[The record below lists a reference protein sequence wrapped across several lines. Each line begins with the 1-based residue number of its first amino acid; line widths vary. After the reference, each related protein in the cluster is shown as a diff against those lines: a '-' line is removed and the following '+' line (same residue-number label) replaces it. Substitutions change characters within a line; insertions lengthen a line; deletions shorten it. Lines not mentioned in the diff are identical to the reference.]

1 MSTFR
6 KKPIE
11 IQAFQIGVDYIPD
24 WAMHKITENTIVLHK
39 NEKGQ
44 TYADVVTLEGTMK
57 ADYGDYIIKGVKDEI
72 YPCKEDIFKK
82 TYDSVTEKTEKEKLR
97 EIFIDAIAGD
107 KKIII
112 YTLFD
117 DKTIESCV
125 YYNDLGETLNSFD
138 EVFDDDL
145 IAISGL
151 CRIVEA
157 AAIENLSE
165 YFSKSSQEKIS
176 NRIYEKTGVR
186 I

>member
-1 MSTFR
+1 MGIFK
-6 KKPIE
+6 KKPIQIE
-11 IQAFQIGVDYIPD
+11 AFQMGVDYIPD
-24 WAMHKITENTIVLHK
+24 WAMDKVTEKTIILHK
-39 NEKGQ
+39 DEEGK
-44 TYADVVTLEGTMK
+44 TYADIVTLEGTMR
-57 ADYGDYIIKGVKDEI
+57 ADYGDYVIKGVNGEV

-125 YYNDLGETLNSFD
+125 YYNNLRETLNSFD

-145 IAISGL
+145 IAITCL

>member
-1 MSTFR
+1 MIYYTIICVLST
-6 KKPIE
+6 
-11 IQAFQIGVDYIPD
+11 
-24 WAMHKITENTIVLHK
+24 
-39 NEKGQ
+39 
-44 TYADVVTLEGTMK
+44 
-57 ADYGDYIIKGVKDEI
+57 
-72 YPCKEDIFKK
+72 IFLKMFL
-82 TYDSVTEKTEKEKLR
+82 YR
-97 EIFIDAIAGD
+97 
-107 KKIII
+107 III

-125 YYNDLGETLNSFD
+125 YYNNLGETLNSFD

-145 IAISGL
+145 IAITGL